1 MKNSFII
8 KQTRNRKEL
17 LRLRNTSPP
26 NKNLQQTCYLR
37 GTKPGW
43 CPIATFLFNFVME
56 FLPRAV
62 REEKKKKRTRVQER
76 EGINERIE
84 KRKKSKLSL
93 IADDTI
99 VHMENEKKSTDKS
112 LPLIERV

>member
-1 MKNSFII
+1 M
-8 KQTRNRKEL
+8 
-17 LRLRNTSPP
+17 
-26 NKNLQQTCYLR
+26 
-37 GTKPGW
+37 
-43 CPIATFLFNFVME
+43 
-56 FLPRAV
+56 
-62 REEKKKKRTRVQER
+62 QER